1 MRAGEEGGAKR
12 DPVGGRRESDQHQ
25 CQRNK
30 GPIPPHSFLCVFVC
44 VCVNASQTLCYHNF
58 STSLQIHISN
68 RTMIPNTQRSPHP
81 LKVCGLHIKAT
92 SVRHHQTLH
101 PDRDTGSVRG
111 RMRNVGPWSGKALRV
126 FMVAARF

>member
-1 MRAGEEGGAKR
+1 MRAREEGGAKR

-25 CQRNK
+25 CQKNK
-30 GPIPPHSFLCVFVC
+30 GAHSPSQFPVC

-58 STSLQIHISN
+58 STSLQIHSSN

-92 SVRHHQTLH
+92 SVRHHQTFH
-101 PDRDTGSVRG
+101 PDRDTGSFRG